1 MMAINKRL
9 RLYLDTSVFNRPF
22 DDQSQVKIFLETQ
35 AMLLILQMIQNKQV
49 ELVNSNILEYENS
62 RNSDPD
68 RAKAVELY
76 LSLASDRQIANELI
90 RQRAKELEQNG
101 VKAMDALHIACAE
114 AANSDYFLTCD
125 KRLINKCKSLSL
137 KVMNP
142 ADFILEIE
150 DESKP
155 AN

>member
-1 MMAINKRL
+1 MI
-9 RLYLDTSVFNRPF
+9 RLYLDTSVLNRPF
-22 DDQSQVKIFLETQ
+22 DAQSQVKIFLETQ
-35 AMLLILQMIQNKQV
+35 AMLLILQMIENKQV
-49 ELVNSNILEYENS
+49 ELVSSNILDYENS

-76 LSLASDRQIANELI
+76 LSFASAQQIANESI

-101 VKAMDALHIACAE
+101 IKAMDALHIACAK

-125 KRLINKCKSLSL
+125 KRLINRCKALSL
-137 KVMNP
+137 RVMNP

-150 DESKP
+150 DESEP
-155 AN
+155 TN